1 MKKGNMLNYRK
12 KKETIKKKTM
22 ELSILC
28 GVKACVVLVDPN
40 GQVDTWPENPTDL
53 NPIIQSY
60 KKSLIDGKKV
70 VKSKKNLDLFC
81 DNDDDQWL
89 SNMSRESKESLL
101 VKLNPKLAAVEKRIE
116 FLKMVN
122 NGHGVAGDVT
132 GLSSRGKEVVVA
144 NQETHNSDFEFLE
157 SSVGING
164 DQLRNNSANYNQGN
178 EVIMADQEFW
188 ESSGAIS
195 GDQLRKKSAYNQEN
209 EVIMADQEFWESS
222 GAISGDQLRNNS
234 AYNQENQVFM
244 ADQEFWESSDAISG
258 DQLRNNSAYNQ
269 GNEFVV
275 ADQEFWGSVAINNGD
290 KLRNCSAYDQVQGV
304 DIFGH
309 DGQLVVMPTEM
320 NMWETLNNLE
330 KYDFGTNDLWPV
342 VSDPEF
348 DLLPQEATGFGTLL
362 NSLLANEPN
371 YDYSMPFSTDTF

>member
-40 GQVDTWPENPTDL
+40 GEVDTWPENPTDM

-101 VKLNPKLAAVEKRIE
+101 VKLNSKLAAVEKRIE

-122 NGHGVAGDVT
+122 NGHGVVGNVT
-132 GLSSRGKEVVVA
+132 GLSSGGKEVVA
-144 NQETHNSDFEFLE
+144 NQEPHNSDFEFLE
-157 SSVGING
+157 SIVGING

-178 EVIMADQEFW
+178 EVIIADQEFW
-188 ESSGAIS
+188 EISGAIS
-195 GDQLRKKSAYNQEN
+195 GDQLRNNSAYNQEN
-209 EVIMADQEFWESS
+209 EVIMADQEFWESG
-222 GAISGDQLRNNS
+222 GAISGDQLRNN
-234 AYNQENQVFM
+234 
-244 ADQEFWESSDAISG
+244 G
-258 DQLRNNSAYNQ
+258 AYNQ

-275 ADQEFWGSVAINNGD
+275 ADQELWGSVAINNGD

-309 DGQLVVMPTEM
+309 DGRLVVIPNEM

-330 KYDFGTNDLWPV
+330 KYDFGTNDLWPM

-348 DLLPQEATGFGTLL
+348 DLLPQQEATGFGTLL

-371 YDYSMPFSTDTF
+371 YDYSIPFSANTF